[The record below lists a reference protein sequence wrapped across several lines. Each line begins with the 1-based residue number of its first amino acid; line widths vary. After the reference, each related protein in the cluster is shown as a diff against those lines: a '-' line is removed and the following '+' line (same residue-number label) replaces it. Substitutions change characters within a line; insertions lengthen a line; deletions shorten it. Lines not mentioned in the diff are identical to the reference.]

1 MLVCFERPGLVRAKI
16 GARGGRIAFGWN
28 QSQVRSLARQIS
40 VSSAFP
46 LPFSY
51 DLRAGWPDASV
62 PAADNKGPAAI
73 STCRRWTR
81 KFGGR
86 WIRRR
91 ASSDLE
97 FAGRRRSFHPRAS
110 RENNR
115 PGGPQASRIGQSN
128 NSWQIRSLEYQ
139 IRHPSDRP
147 AQTALDGRDHG
158 RHRSVNRGC
167 ASLSNARASGGIS
180 RNEKRPGM

>member
-1 MLVCFERPGLVRAKI
+1 MFATKSALT
-16 GARGGRIAFGWN
+16 GGGYPLAGTKN
-28 QSQVRSLARQIS
+28 QVRSLARQIS
-40 VSSAFP
+40 VNSASP
-46 LPFSY
+46 SPFSY
-51 DLRAGWPDASV
+51 DLRSGWPDVSV

-73 STCRRWTR
+73 STRRRWTR

-97 FAGRRRSFHPRAS
+97 FAGRRRSFHPRTS

-115 PGGPQASRIGQSN
+115 PGGPQASRIAQSN
-128 NSWQIRSLEYQ
+128 NSWHIRSLEYQ
-139 IRHPSDRP
+139 IRHPSGKP